1 MTERKKKLIIIQISL
16 LVVGSLII
24 LFTYSDLNV
33 SDKEKIIT
41 SETQKR
47 IDEQLKTNSQDGD
60 IFFNIEYSGL
70 DLAGNRFILK
80 SKEASNKKTNEEIV
94 SMKFVEAFFYFK
106 DGTVLK
112 IKSDSGVYNNKTL
125 DMKFD
130 GNVIAKYEGS
140 ELFAQKAEYSNS
152 KSFLMI
158 SNNVKVKDYRGTMF
172 ADKLFFDIK
181 KQTLNIA
188 STKDGKV
195 NANVNLKWKKVLE
208 S

>member
-16 LVVGSLII
+16 LIIGSLII
-24 LFTYSDLNV
+24 LFTYSDLNF

-41 SETQKR
+41 TETQKR
-47 IDEQLKTNSQDGD
+47 IDEQLKNEPQDGD

-80 SKEASNKKTNEEIV
+80 SKEAFNNNTSQDIV
-94 SMKFVEAFFYFK
+94 DMKFVEAFFYFK

-112 IKSDSGVYNNKTL
+112 ILSDRGIYNNKTL
-125 DMKFD
+125 DMNFD
-130 GNVIAKYEGS
+130 GNVKANYEGS

-158 SNNVKVKDYRGTMF
+158 SNEVKVKDYRGTMF

-188 STKDGKV
+188 STSSGNV
-195 NANVNLKWKKVLE
+195 NANVNLK
-208 S
+208 

>member
-47 IDEQLKTNSQDGD
+47 IDEQLKNDSQDGD

-158 SNNVKVKDYRGTMF
+158 SNNVKVMDYRGTMF

-181 KQTLNIA
+181 KQTLDIA
-188 STKDGKV
+188 SFKDDEI
-195 NANVNLKWKKVLE
+195 NANINLK
-208 S
+208 

>member
-16 LVVGSLII
+16 LIIGSLII
-24 LFTYSDLNV
+24 LFTYSDLNF

-41 SETQKR
+41 TETQKR
-47 IDEQLKTNSQDGD
+47 VDEQLKNESQDGD

-80 SKEASNKKTNEEIV
+80 SKEAFNKKSSQEIV
-94 SMKFVEAFFYFK
+94 DMKSVEAFFYFK

-112 IKSDSGVYNNKTL
+112 ILSDRGIYNNKTL
-125 DMKFD
+125 DMNFD

-158 SNNVKVKDYRGTMF
+158 SNEIKVKDYRGTMF

-181 KQTLNIA
+181 KQTLNIT
-188 STKDGKV
+188 STNSGNV
-195 NANVNLKWKKVLE
+195 NANVNLK
-208 S
+208 

>member
-1 MTERKKKLIIIQISL
+1 MTERKKKLIIIQITL

-41 SETQKR
+41 TETQNR
-47 IDEQLKTNSQDGD
+47 IDDQLKNESQDGD

-125 DMKFD
+125 DMNFD
-130 GNVIAKYEGS
+130 GNVRANYEGS

-152 KSFLMI
+152 KGFLVI
-158 SNNVKVKDYRGTMF
+158 TDEVKVKDKRGTVY
-172 ADKLFFDIK
+172 ADKLLFDIK
-181 KQTLNIA
+181 KQTLNIT
-188 STKDGKV
+188 STSSGNV
-195 NANVNLKWKKVLE
+195 NANVNLK
-208 S
+208 

>member
-16 LVVGSLII
+16 LIIGSLII
-24 LFTYSDLNV
+24 LFTYSDLNF

-47 IDEQLKTNSQDGD
+47 IDEQLKNEPQDGD
-60 IFFNIEYSGL
+60 ILFNIEYSGL

-80 SKEASNKKTNEEIV
+80 SKEASNKKANEEIV

-158 SNNVKVKDYRGTMF
+158 SNNVKVMDYRGTMF

-195 NANVNLKWKKVLE
+195 NANINLK
-208 S
+208 

>member
-16 LVVGSLII
+16 LIIGSLII
-24 LFTYSDLNV
+24 LFTYSDLNF

-41 SETQKR
+41 TETQKR
-47 IDEQLKTNSQDGD
+47 VDEQLKNESQDGD

-80 SKEASNKKTNEEIV
+80 SKEAFNNNTSQDIV
-94 SMKFVEAFFYFK
+94 DMKFVEAFFYFK

-112 IKSDSGVYNNKTL
+112 ILSDRGIYNNKTL
-125 DMKFD
+125 DMNFD
-130 GNVIAKYEGS
+130 GNVKANYEGS

-158 SNNVKVKDYRGTMF
+158 SNEVKVKDYRGTMF

-188 STKDGKV
+188 STNSGNV
-195 NANVNLKWKKVLE
+195 NANVNLK
-208 S
+208 

>member
-16 LVVGSLII
+16 LIIGSLII
-24 LFTYSDLNV
+24 LFTYSDLNF

-41 SETQKR
+41 TETQKR
-47 IDEQLKTNSQDGD
+47 IDEQLKNESQDGD

-80 SKEASNKKTNEEIV
+80 SKEAFNNNTSQDIV
-94 SMKFVEAFFYFK
+94 DMKFVEAFFYFK

-112 IKSDSGVYNNKTL
+112 ILSDRGIYNNKTL
-125 DMKFD
+125 DMNFD
-130 GNVIAKYEGS
+130 GNVKANYEGS

-158 SNNVKVKDYRGTMF
+158 SNEVKVKDYRGTMF

-188 STKDGKV
+188 STKSGNV
-195 NANVNLKWKKVLE
+195 NANVNLK
-208 S
+208 

>member
-16 LVVGSLII
+16 LIIGSLII
-24 LFTYSDLNV
+24 LFTYSDLNF

-41 SETQKR
+41 TETQKR
-47 IDEQLKTNSQDGD
+47 VDEQLKNESQDGD

-80 SKEASNKKTNEEIV
+80 SKEAFNKKSSQEIV
-94 SMKFVEAFFYFK
+94 DMKSVEAFFYFK

-112 IKSDSGVYNNKTL
+112 ILSDRGIYNNKTL
-125 DMKFD
+125 DMNFD

-158 SNNVKVKDYRGTMF
+158 SNEVKVNDYRGTMF

-188 STKDGKV
+188 STSSGNV
-195 NANVNLKWKKVLE
+195 NANVNLK
-208 S
+208 

>member
-1 MTERKKKLIIIQISL
+1 MTERKKRLIIIQISL

-41 SETQKR
+41 TETQKR
-47 IDEQLKTNSQDGD
+47 IDEQLRNEDQDGD

-80 SKEASNKKTNEEIV
+80 SKEAFNNKANEEIV
-94 SMKFVEAFFYFK
+94 NMKFVEAFFYFK

-112 IKSDSGVYNNKTL
+112 IVSDSGVYNNKTL
-125 DMKFD
+125 DMNFD
-130 GNVIAKYEGS
+130 GNVRANYEGS
-140 ELFAQKAEYSNS
+140 ELFAQKAQYSNS

-158 SNNVKVKDYRGTMF
+158 SNEVKVKDYRGTMF

-188 STKDGKV
+188 SKKDGKV
-195 NANVNLKWKKVLE
+195 NANVNLK
-208 S
+208 

>member
-16 LVVGSLII
+16 LIIGSLII
-24 LFTYSDLNV
+24 LFTYSDLNF

-41 SETQKR
+41 TETQKR
-47 IDEQLKTNSQDGD
+47 VDEQLKNESQDGD

-80 SKEASNKKTNEEIV
+80 SKEAFNNNTSQDIV
-94 SMKFVEAFFYFK
+94 DMKFVEAFFYFK

-112 IKSDSGVYNNKTL
+112 ILSDRGIYNNKTL
-125 DMKFD
+125 DMNFD
-130 GNVIAKYEGS
+130 GNVRANYEGS

-158 SNNVKVKDYRGTMF
+158 SNEIKVKDYRGTMF

-181 KQTLNIA
+181 KQTLNIT
-188 STKDGKV
+188 STKNGNV
-195 NANVNLKWKKVLE
+195 NANVNLK
-208 S
+208 

>member
-16 LVVGSLII
+16 LIIGSLII
-24 LFTYSDLNV
+24 LFTYSDLNF

-41 SETQKR
+41 TETQKR
-47 IDEQLKTNSQDGD
+47 IDEQLKNEPQDGD

-80 SKEASNKKTNEEIV
+80 SKEAFNNNTSQDIV
-94 SMKFVEAFFYFK
+94 DMKFVEAFFYFK

-112 IKSDSGVYNNKTL
+112 ILSDRGIYNNKTL
-125 DMKFD
+125 DMNFD
-130 GNVIAKYEGS
+130 GNVRANYEGS

-158 SNNVKVKDYRGTMF
+158 SNEVKVNDYRGTMF

-188 STKDGKV
+188 STENGNV

>member
-16 LVVGSLII
+16 LIIGSLII
-24 LFTYSDLNV
+24 LFTYSDLNF

-41 SETQKR
+41 TETQKR
-47 IDEQLKTNSQDGD
+47 IDEQLKNEPQDGD

-80 SKEASNKKTNEEIV
+80 SKEAFNKKASQEIV
-94 SMKFVEAFFYFK
+94 NMKFVEAFFYFK

-112 IKSDSGVYNNKTL
+112 ILSDRGIYNNKTL
-125 DMKFD
+125 DMNFD

-140 ELFAQKAEYSNS
+140 ELFAQKAQYSNS

-158 SNNVKVKDYRGTMF
+158 SNEVKVKDYRGTMF

-188 STKDGKV
+188 STENGNV
-195 NANVNLKWKKVLE
+195 NANVNLK
-208 S
+208 

>member
-47 IDEQLKTNSQDGD
+47 IDEQLKNDSQDGD

-80 SKEASNKKTNEEIV
+80 SKEAYNKKESPEIV
-94 SMKFVEAFFYFK
+94 NMKFVEATFYFK
-106 DGTVLK
+106 DGTVLEVL
-112 IKSDSGVYNNKTL
+112 SESGIYNNKTL
-125 DMKFD
+125 DMSFS
-130 GNVIAKYEGS
+130 GNVRAKYESS
-140 ELFAQKAEYSNS
+140 ELFTQKAEYSNS

-158 SNNVKVKDYRGTMF
+158 SNNVKVKDNRGTMF
-172 ADKLFFDIK
+172 ADKLLFDIK

-188 STKDGKV
+188 STKDGKI
-195 NANVNLKWKKVLE
+195 NANVNLK
-208 S
+208 